1 MTVVVIPS
9 ETRNPQVPG
18 RGAGLSVGT
27 MRIPRL
33 RLGMTIVLGM
43 TVLAACTSSAGSP
56 GDSSTSA
63 KASTSTAASG
73 ATLRA
78 VRARGAVKCGISQ
91 AAGFATP
98 NDAGQWQG
106 FDVDFCRAIAVA
118 VFGDPAKVEYVPY
131 TQSQRFSGL
140 QSGEVDVLVNGTSLT
155 ISRTMQRGFH
165 FGPVYLYDGQA
176 FLVPKSLNV
185 SKAAALDGATVCVQ
199 QGTTT
204 ELNLTDFARRNGIK
218 FRPVVI
224 EDLRG
229 AVAALAGGRCDVI
242 TQDGAGL
249 ATTRTMLRNPNDYVV
264 LPDRLSKEP
273 IAPVVRYGDDQWLE
287 LINWVFRV
295 PVQAEELGI
304 TQANVATFENSA
316 DPSIRRFLGL
326 EPGITDGFGLD
337 ARWTSRVIEKVGNY
351 GEIFDRSLGPKTPL
365 GMTRGMNAL
374 WTDGGLM
381 YAPPFR

>member
-1 MTVVVIPS
+1 MSRVVWAVALSVVIS
-9 ETRNPQVPG
+9 ACTTTAG
-18 RGAGLSVGT
+18 SAADSTAGGAGSKG
-27 MRIPRL
+27 
-33 RLGMTIVLGM
+33 
-43 TVLAACTSSAGSP
+43 
-56 GDSSTSA
+56 
-63 KASTSTAASG
+63 AASG
-73 ATLRA
+73 ATLRT
-78 VRARGAVKCGISQ
+78 VRARRAVRCGISQ

-98 NDAGQWQG
+98 NDDGQWQG

-118 VFGDPAKVEYVPY
+118 IFDDPARVEFVPY

-155 ISRTMQRGFH
+155 SSRAMLRGFH

-185 SKAAALDGATVCVQ
+185 SKTASLDGATVCVQ

-204 ELNLTDFARRNGIK
+204 ELNLTDFARRHTIR

-229 AVAALAGGRCDVI
+229 AVGALASGRCDVI

-249 ATTRTMLRNPNDYVV
+249 ATTRTMLRNPNDYIV
-264 LPDRLSKEP
+264 LPDRISKEP

-287 LINWVFRV
+287 LINWVFRT

-304 TQANVATFENSA
+304 TRANIASFETST
-316 DPSIRRFLGL
+316 DPSTRRFLGL
-326 EPGITDGFGLD
+326 EPGVTDAFGLD
-337 ARWTSRVIEKVGNY
+337 PRWTAHVIERIGNY
-351 GEIFDRSLGPKTPL
+351 GEIFDRNLGPATPL
-365 GMTRGMNAL
+365 GMTRGLNAL

>member
-1 MTVVVIPS
+1 MS
-9 ETRNPQVPG
+9 FRAEAHS
-18 RGAGLSVGT
+18 AGVEESVLSLART
-27 MRIPRL
+27 LYRDAKDSSRTF
-33 RLGMTIVLGM
+33 GMTILLGCAVM
-43 TVLAACTSSAGSP
+43 TACTSSSGSATADT
-56 GDSSTSA
+56 GKTASA
-63 KASTSTAASG
+63 G
-73 ATLRA
+73 ATLRTI
-78 VRARGAVKCGISQ
+78 RARGTVKCGISQ

-106 FDVDFCRAIAVA
+106 FDVDFCKAIAVA
-118 VFGDPAKVEYVPY
+118 VFNDPAKVELVPY

-176 FLVPKSLNV
+176 FLVPKSLKVTNAV
-185 SKAAALDGATVCVQ
+185 ALDGATVCVQ

-204 ELNLTDFARRNGIK
+204 ELNLADFARRHNIK

-264 LPDRLSKEP
+264 LDDRLSKEP
-273 IAPVVRYGDDQWLE
+273 IAPVIRYGDDQWLE

-304 TQANVATFENSA
+304 TRANVASFETSA
-316 DPSIRRFLGL
+316 DPSVKRFLGL

-337 ARWTSRVIEKVGNY
+337 ARWTARVIAQVGNY
-351 GEIFDRSLGPKTPL
+351 GEIFDRNLGPRTSL
-365 GMTRGMNAL
+365 GMTRGLNAL

>member
-1 MTVVVIPS
+1 M
-9 ETRNPQVPG
+9 
-18 RGAGLSVGT
+18 
-27 MRIPRL
+27 
-33 RLGMTIVLGM
+33 
-43 TVLAACTSSAGSP
+43 
-56 GDSSTSA
+56 
-63 KASTSTAASG
+63 
-73 ATLRA
+73 
-78 VRARGAVKCGISQ
+78 RARGAVKCGISQ

-106 FDVDFCRAIAVA
+106 FDVDFCKAIAVA
-118 VFGDPAKVEYVPY
+118 VFGDTAKVEFVPY

-155 ISRTMQRGFH
+155 ISRAMLRGFH

-176 FLVPKSLNV
+176 FLVPKALNV
-185 SKAAALDGATVCVQ
+185 SKAASLDGATVCVQ

-204 ELNLTDFARRNGIK
+204 ELNLADFARRNNIK

-224 EDLRG
+224 EDHRG

-264 LPDRLSKEP
+264 LPDRISKEP
-273 IAPVVRYGDDQWLE
+273 IAPVIRYGDDQWLE

-304 TQANVATFENSA
+304 TRANVASTRRA
-316 DPSIRRFLGL
+316 PIHPVRRFLGM
-326 EPGITDGFGLD
+326 EPGVTDGFGLD
-337 ARWTSRVIEKVGNY
+337 ARWTSRVIEQRRQLRR
-351 GEIFDRSLGPKTPL
+351 DLRSQPRTEDAARHDARPECAVDGRRPDVRATVPVRQRSVAVQGIALGVASSTSLVAWQKHR
-365 GMTRGMNAL
+365 GDTRRRTASRSASRFSDNPRTSRSA
-374 WTDGGLM
+374 T
-381 YAPPFR
+381 R

>member
-1 MTVVVIPS
+1 MI
-9 ETRNPQVPG
+9 
-18 RGAGLSVGT
+18 
-27 MRIPRL
+27 L
-33 RLGMTIVLGM
+33 RRHWCLVAMLG
-43 TVLAACTSSAGSP
+43 LAAAACSSSAGSAADT
-56 GDSSTSA
+56 GSA
-63 KASTSTAASG
+63 QPTGGARASTAAG
-73 ATLRA
+73 GTLRA
-78 VRARGAVKCGISQ
+78 VRARGAVRCGISQ

-98 NDAGQWQG
+98 NDAGDWQG

-118 VFGDPAKVEYVPY
+118 VFGDPTKLELVPY
-131 TQSQRFSGL
+131 TQSQRFAGL

-176 FLVPKSLNV
+176 FLVPKALGIT
-185 SKAAALDGATVCVQ
+185 KASALDGATVCVQ

-204 ELNLTDFARRNGIK
+204 ELNLADFARRNNIK

-224 EDLRG
+224 EDHRG

-264 LPDRLSKEP
+264 LPDRISKEP

-304 TQANVATFENSA
+304 TQANVGEHANNT
-316 DPSIRRFLGL
+316 DPSVRRFLGL

-337 ARWTSRVIEKVGNY
+337 ARWTSRVIERVGNY
-351 GEIFDRSLGPKTPL
+351 AEIFDRNLGPKTPL
-365 GMTRGMNAL
+365 GMERGLNAL
-374 WTDGGLM
+374 WTSGGLM

>member
-1 MTVVVIPS
+1 MNGPNEGRSFRVLVDS
-9 ETRNPQVPG
+9 AARPG
-18 RGAGLSVGT
+18 GFLRLLAFFAPGLS
-27 MRIPRL
+27 
-33 RLGMTIVLGM
+33 
-43 TVLAACTSSAGSP
+43 LALACTSSAGTP
-56 GDSSTSA
+56 GDTTSA
-63 KASTSTAASG
+63 GATVSAG
-73 ATLRA
+73 ATLRTI
-78 VRARGAVKCGISQ
+78 RGRGAVKCGISQ

-106 FDVDFCRAIAVA
+106 FDVDFCKALAVA
-118 VFGDPAKVEYVPY
+118 VFGDTSKVEFVPY

-155 ISRTMQRGFH
+155 SSRALLRGFH

-185 SKAAALDGATVCVQ
+185 SKASALDGATVCVQ

-224 EDLRG
+224 EDHRG
-229 AVAALAGGRCDVI
+229 AVAALAAGRCDVI

-249 ATTRTMLRNPNDYVV
+249 ATTRTMLRNPNDFVV
-264 LPDRLSKEP
+264 LPDRISKEP
-273 IAPVVRYGDDQWLE
+273 IAPVLRYGDDQWLE
-287 LINWVFRV
+287 LVSWVFRA

-304 TQANVATFENSA
+304 TRANVASFESST

-326 EPGITDGFGLD
+326 EAGVADAFGLD
-337 ARWTSRVIEKVGNY
+337 ARWTSRVIASVGNY
-351 GEIFDRSLGPKTPL
+351 AEIFDRNLGPSTPL
-365 GMTRGMNAL
+365 AMTRGLNAL

>member
-1 MTVVVIPS
+1 MIRVSLFLTC
-9 ETRNPQVPG
+9 
-18 RGAGLSVGT
+18 A
-27 MRIPRL
+27 MA
-33 RLGMTIVLGM
+33 
-43 TVLAACTSSAGSP
+43 LAACTSTDGSRADTTTPAG
-56 GDSSTSA
+56 TSA
-63 KASTSTAASG
+63 SMAGAG
-73 ATLRA
+73 ATLRTI
-78 VRARGAVKCGISQ
+78 RGRGAVKCGISQ

-106 FDVDFCRAIAVA
+106 FDVDFCKALAVA
-118 VFGDPAKVEYVPY
+118 VFGDTTKVEFVPY

-155 ISRTMQRGFH
+155 SSRAMLRGFH

-176 FLVPKSLNV
+176 FLVPKALDV
-185 SKAAALDGATVCVQ
+185 SRASALDGATVCVQ

-204 ELNLTDFARRNGIK
+204 ELNLTDFARRTNIK

-224 EDLRG
+224 EDHRG

-249 ATTRTMLRNPNDYVV
+249 ATTRTMLRNPDDYVV
-264 LPDRLSKEP
+264 LPDRISKEP
-273 IAPVVRYGDDQWLE
+273 IAPVLRYGDDQWLE
-287 LINWVFRV
+287 VVNWVFRV
-295 PVQAEELGI
+295 PMQAEELGI
-304 TQANVATFENSA
+304 TQGNVASFDTST

-326 EPGITDGFGLD
+326 ESGVTDAFGLD
-337 ARWTSRVIEKVGNY
+337 VRWPSRVIASVGNY
-351 GEIFDRSLGPKTPL
+351 GEIFDRNLGPKTPL
-365 GMTRGMNAL
+365 AMARGLNAL

>member
-1 MTVVVIPS
+1 MS
-9 ETRNPQVPG
+9 
-18 RGAGLSVGT
+18 
-27 MRIPRL
+27 
-33 RLGMTIVLGM
+33 LGMTSGRCAAALGL
-43 TVLAACTSSAGSP
+43 TILLACSSSAGSAT
-56 GDSSTSA
+56 DTTT
-63 KASTSTAASG
+63 ASNTAASG
-73 ATLRA
+73 ATLRTI
-78 VRARGAVKCGISQ
+78 RARGAVKCGISQ

-106 FDVDFCRAIAVA
+106 FDVDFCKAIAVT
-118 VFGDPAKVEYVPY
+118 VFGDTAKVEFVPY

-155 ISRTMQRGFH
+155 ISRTMHRGFH

-176 FLVPKSLNV
+176 FLVPKALNV
-185 SKAAALDGATVCVQ
+185 AKAASLDGATVCVQ

-204 ELNLTDFARRNGIK
+204 ELNLADFARRNSIK

-273 IAPVVRYGDDQWLE
+273 IAPVIRYGDDQWLE

-304 TQANVATFENSA
+304 TQANVASFESTS

-326 EPGITDGFGLD
+326 EAGITDGFGLD
-337 ARWTSRVIEKVGNY
+337 ARWPSRVIAAVGNY
-351 GEIFDRSLGPKTPL
+351 GEIFDRSLGPNTPL

-374 WTDGGLM
+374 WTNGGLM

>member
-1 MTVVVIPS
+1 MPSIPHLP
-9 ETRNPQVPG
+9 TCRWA
-18 RGAGLSVGT
+18 RRAFGAGLAVAL
-27 MRIPRL
+27 M
-33 RLGMTIVLGM
+33 LGCSPTEGSPADSAG
-43 TVLAACTSSAGSP
+43 AAGASSA
-56 GDSSTSA
+56 
-63 KASTSTAASG
+63 G

-78 VRARGAVKCGISQ
+78 VRARGVVKCGISQ

-98 NDAGQWQG
+98 NDAGEWQG

-118 VFGDPAKVEYVPY
+118 ILGDPAKLELVPY

-155 ISRTMQRGFH
+155 SSRSLLRGFH
-165 FGPVYLYDGQA
+165 FGPIYLYDGQA
-176 FLVPKSLNV
+176 FLVPKSLGV

-204 ELNLTDFARRNGIK
+204 ELNLADFARRNNIE

-229 AVAALAGGRCDVI
+229 AVAALAAGRCDVI

-264 LPDRLSKEP
+264 LPDRISKEP
-273 IAPVVRYGDDQWLE
+273 IAPVLRYGDDQWLE

-304 TQANVATFENSA
+304 TQGNVASFGSST
-316 DPSIRRFLGL
+316 DPAVRRFLGL
-326 EPGITDGFGLD
+326 EAGVADAFGLD
-337 ARWTSRVIEKVGNY
+337 AQWPSRVIARVGNY
-351 GEIFDRSLGPKTPL
+351 GEIFERNLGPGTPL
-365 GMTRGMNAL
+365 GMTRGVNAL

>member
-1 MTVVVIPS
+1 
-9 ETRNPQVPG
+9 
-18 RGAGLSVGT
+18 
-27 MRIPRL
+27 
-33 RLGMTIVLGM
+33 
-43 TVLAACTSSAGSP
+43 
-56 GDSSTSA
+56 
-63 KASTSTAASG
+63 
-73 ATLRA
+73 
-78 VRARGAVKCGISQ
+78 VKCGISQ

-106 FDVDFCRAIAVA
+106 FDVDFCKALAVA
-118 VFGDPAKVEYVPY
+118 VFGDTTKVEFVPY

-155 ISRTMQRGFH
+155 SSRALLRAFH

-176 FLVPKSLNV
+176 FLVPKALNV

-204 ELNLTDFARRNGIK
+204 ELNLTDFARRNNIK

-224 EDLRG
+224 EDHRG
-229 AVAALAGGRCDVI
+229 AVAALAAGRCDVI

-264 LPDRLSKEP
+264 LPDRISKEP
-273 IAPVVRYGDDQWLE
+273 IAPVIRYGDDQWLE
-287 LINWVFRV
+287 LLNWVFRA
-295 PVQAEELGI
+295 PVHAEELGI
-304 TQANVATFENSA
+304 TRANVASFDSST

-326 EPGITDGFGLD
+326 ESGVTDAFGLD
-337 ARWTSRVIEKVGNY
+337 ARWTSRVIASVGNY
-351 GEIFDRSLGPKTPL
+351 GEIFDRHLGPSTPL
-365 GMTRGMNAL
+365 AMTRGLNAL
-374 WTDGGLM
+374 WTNGGLM

>member
-1 MTVVVIPS
+1 MRLVIP
-9 ETRNPQVPG
+9 RAV
-18 RGAGLSVGT
+18 A
-27 MRIPRL
+27 
-33 RLGMTIVLGM
+33 LGM
-43 TVLAACTSSAGSP
+43 TVLAACTSSAGAPS
-56 GDSSTSA
+56 DSSTSA
-63 KASTSTAASG
+63 KASTNTTASG

-140 QSGEVDVLVNGTSLT
+140 QSGEVDILVNGTSLT

-304 TQANVATFENSA
+304 TQANVATFENST
-316 DPSIRRFLGL
+316 DPSIKRFLGL